1 MDITQIIITVGIVIA
16 GLLVL
21 WAVIGGIFAVLAKR
35 SFDKSVAEMDR
46 KHDEWP
52 RMRRF

>member
-21 WAVIGGIFAVLAKR
+21 WAVIGGIFAVIAKR
-35 SFDKSVAEMDR
+35 SFDKQSEKMRRDF
-46 KHDEWP
+46 DEWP